1 VTIDREIELLELI
14 YSAPDDDAHRL
25 VYADWLLERGDP
37 RGEFIVLQY
46 KKEREALDS
55 RQAHRERQLL
65 RDRGEAWLGPL
76 APVIDARTMVFRKG
90 FLAEC
95 QASFASPAQKVALL
109 GNPLWATVEK
119 LDADADVLA
128 HPCMR
133 SLRAIG
139 PLPAA
144 TVLALQDQRLLA
156 HIREVQ
162 LEVPES
168 SQFHPAWEQLPA
180 VITSRLPGV
189 RTFTFSWPDVFLEH
203 SRGFQ
208 PTQYKP
214 WLQGTGAL
222 GLECVIIRERMML
235 AYPRWESFDSPHPDL
250 ARWLEFCRSS
260 AHLRQLV
267 LQPYHGWIFALQRE
281 DAGWSLDI
289 DWNTV
294 AATADIKGLELALSR
309 VNRGAFAHIAAR
321 ISGVERPHHRRMLE
335 QVLGRFP
342 EAAPAAT

>member
-1 VTIDREIELLELI
+1 VTIDRETELLELI
-14 YSAPDDDAHRL
+14 CSAPDHDAHRL

-37 RGEFIVLQY
+37 RGEFIALQY

-65 RDRGEAWLGPL
+65 RDHGEAWLGPL
-76 APVIDARTMVFRKG
+76 APVIDARTMIFRKG

-95 QASFASPAQKVALL
+95 QASFASPAQKAALL
-109 GNPLWATVEK
+109 GHPLWATVER
-119 LDADADVLA
+119 LGADADMLA

-144 TVLALQDQRLLA
+144 TMLALQHQRPLP
-156 HIREVQ
+156 HIREVK
-162 LEVPES
+162 LDLPLD
-168 SQFHPAWEQLPA
+168 PMWEHLLAAIQ
-180 VITSRLPGV
+180 SRLPGL
-189 RTFTFSWPDVFLEH
+189 RSIAFSWPDVFLEY
-203 SRGFQ
+203 SRGLQ
-208 PTQYKP
+208 PALYQT
-214 WLQGTGAL
+214 WFHGSDAL
-222 GLECVIIRERMML
+222 GVERVVIRERMML
-235 AYPRWESFDSPHPDL
+235 AYPRWEFFDSPHPDL

-260 AHLRQLV
+260 AHLCQLV
-267 LQPYHGWIFALQRE
+267 LQPYHGWTFTLQSE
-281 DAGWSLDI
+281 SAGWTLCI

-309 VNRGAFAHIAAR
+309 VDRGAFVHIAAR
-321 ISGVERPHHRRMLE
+321 ISGVERPHHQRMLE

-342 EAAPAAT
+342 EAARGATP